1 MALSRFTF
9 WHQVHEDE
17 AKCVM
22 TEYLHEDLTREI
34 INGAIRV
41 HRSLGPGLLESV
53 YEVCLTHELLKKD
66 IRVQRQVAL
75 PVQYDNIELEAGF
88 RLDLLV
94 DDAVIVE
101 IKAVD
106 VLSKLHEAQLMTYL
120 RLSGKEVG
128 LLINFNELRLR
139 DGIRRRALSRPP
151 A

>member
-1 MALSRFTF
+1 
-9 WHQVHEDE
+9 
-17 AKCVM
+17 M

-75 PVQYDNIELEAGF
+75 PVQYDNIELESGF

-106 VLSKLHEAQLMTYL
+106 ALSKLHEAQLMTYL

-151 A
+151 T